1 MKEHLESDFRYKYI
15 SPKIQNEIISISG
28 DIILKE
34 IVKLVNKAE
43 CFSIFADETTDVS
56 LNEQLTLCVRYIK
69 GDGDGVE
76 IHESF
81 LKYVEIRSL
90 TGNDVAC
97 AILEGIF

>member
-1 MKEHLESDFRYKYI
+1 LKEHLESDFRYKYI

-28 DIILKE
+28 DIILME

-43 CFSIFADETTDVS
+43 CFSILADETTDVS

-69 GDGDGVE
+69 GDGDDVE

-81 LKYVEIRSL
+81 LNYVEIRSL

-97 AILEGIF
+97 AMLKGIS